1 MTTPPLSGYSI
12 GPQIAQLEAQGFLV
26 TGMTVERNA
35 IYCLIYSEVSK
46 TPPNPQPELLPAD
59 SPGRSQP
66 H

>member
-1 MTTPPLSGYSI
+1 MTTPPLSGYDL
-12 GPQIAQLEAQGFLV
+12 GPQIEELERQKFLV

-46 TPPNPQPELLPAD
+46 TPPQQPELLPAD
-59 SPGRSQP
+59 SLGRSQP